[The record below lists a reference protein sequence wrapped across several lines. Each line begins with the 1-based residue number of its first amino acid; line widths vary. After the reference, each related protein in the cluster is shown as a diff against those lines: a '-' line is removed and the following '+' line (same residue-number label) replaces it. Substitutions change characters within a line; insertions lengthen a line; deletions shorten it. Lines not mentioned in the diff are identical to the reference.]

1 MTRVLTSQEII
12 KVLDHLIGITTAV
25 GDSWV
30 DEKIM
35 LNLKTLID
43 VTNWCID
50 GVHQSS
56 ETMCRPESSMHN
68 IGWTANCALDEWR
81 VWLNELFEEGKQNE

>member
-1 MTRVLTSQEII
+1 MDRLTSQEII
-12 KVLDHLIGITTAV
+12 KVLDNLIGGTEAV
-25 GDSWV
+25 GDSWA

-43 VTNWCID
+43 VTNWCLD
-50 GVHQSS
+50 GVNQSS
-56 ETMCRPESSMHN
+56 GTMGRSEGSMHN

-81 VWLNELFEEGKQNE
+81 VWLNELLEER